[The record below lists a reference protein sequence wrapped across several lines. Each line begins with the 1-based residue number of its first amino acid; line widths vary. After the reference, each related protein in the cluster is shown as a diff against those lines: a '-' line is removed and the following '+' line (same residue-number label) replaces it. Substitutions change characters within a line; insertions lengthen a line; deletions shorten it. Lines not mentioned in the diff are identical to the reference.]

1 MPKPTYNVI
10 DLSAARSAALNL
22 SSAKFQLS
30 KENSNLA
37 SIFSEMQANGWKG
50 NTSTTF
56 YSNYET
62 YSGDLQKLL
71 SQLEEV
77 GVALNGMI
85 SSAQA
90 SIDAQQAGAQAGV
103 QVQ

>member
-1 MPKPTYNVI
+1 MAKPTYNVV
-10 DLSAARSAALNL
+10 DLSAARSAALNI
-22 SSAKFQLS
+22 SSAKMNLS

-62 YSGDLQKLL
+62 YKGELENLL
-71 SQLEEV
+71 SQL
-77 GVALNGMI
+77 GDIGIALDKMI

-90 SIDAQQAGAQAGV
+90 TIEAQQAGIQ
-103 QVQ
+103 

>member
-10 DLSAARSAALNL
+10 DLSSARSAALDL
-22 SSAKFQLS
+22 SSAKMQLS

-37 SIFSEMQANGWKG
+37 GIFSEMQANGWKG

-62 YSGDLQKLL
+62 YKTELDSLL
-71 SQLEEV
+71 SQLEDV

-90 SIDAQQAGAQAGV
+90 SIDAQQAGV
-103 QVQ
+103 H